1 VILCGYN
8 IFKTALILASQLS
21 VVSPNLQIAFRFLT
35 AKKRAMLMS
44 LACIVLGVGLFIV
57 TQATTRG
64 FEGFFIKTIL
74 GTDGAIRIQDEI
86 QATIRSMAASNNGSD
101 FQIEQKEGRKY
112 IEGIQEPRLLI
123 EALHHFTNVSG
134 AAEVL
139 RGNVTI
145 QSSFSSSS
153 AQVYG
158 IAIGEYI
165 KVSDLASQIVQGT
178 IENFR
183 GEPEG
188 VLVGRVLAE
197 HLQLA
202 VGDSFLLKTNEQTR
216 RYRVA
221 AIYETGVAEIDRS
234 RIYLQL
240 SETRSL
246 LQKATGASYIQVNL
260 YDKDRAPKDAIQM
273 ERTLYHNVTPWQER
287 EKTWLETFHALSL
300 STGIT
305 VSVFTLI
312 AGLAMFNTLAM
323 IVMEKTKE
331 IAILRSMGYTRRD
344 ISLIFIWQAVIV
356 LAIGAVLGWILGA
369 GVTYGVSKIPL
380 PLTGIFKTDTFVVSW
395 SIWHYVEAT
404 VTAVIMVMAASI
416 IPAYRA
422 ARLEPGDV
430 IRGTAL

>member
-1 VILCGYN
+1 
-8 IFKTALILASQLS
+8 
-21 VVSPNLQIAFRFLT
+21 VSPNLQIAYRFLT

-44 LACIVLGVGLFIV
+44 LACIVLGVGLFVV

-64 FEGFFIKTIL
+64 FETFFIKTIL

-86 QATIRSMAASNNGSD
+86 QATIRSMAASDSNSD
-101 FQIEQKEGRKY
+101 FRIEQKEGRKY
-112 IEGIQEPRLLI
+112 IEGIQEPRRLI
-123 EALHHFTNVSG
+123 DALHHFANVSG

-139 RGNVTI
+139 HGDVTL
-145 QSSFSSSS
+145 QSSFSSST

-158 IAIGEYI
+158 ITIEEYR

-178 IENFR
+178 LENFTE
-183 GEPEG
+183 EPEG
-188 VLVGRVLAE
+188 VLVGRVLAD

-202 VGDSFLLKTNEQTR
+202 VGDSFVLKTTEQTR

-221 AIYETGVAEIDRS
+221 AIYETGVADIDRV
-234 RIYLQL
+234 RVYLHL

-260 YDKDRAPKDAIQM
+260 YDKDRAPEDAIQM
-273 ERTLYHNVTPWQER
+273 ERTLYHNAAPWQER
-287 EKTWLETFHALSL
+287 EKTWLETFRALSL
-300 STGIT
+300 STAIT

-380 PLTGIFKTDTFVVSW
+380 PLTGIFKTDTFVVAW

-404 VTAVIMVMAASI
+404 VTAVIMVMAASL

-430 IRGTAL
+430 IRGTAQ

>member
-1 VILCGYN
+1 M
-8 IFKTALILASQLS
+8 
-21 VVSPNLQIAFRFLT
+21 SPNLQIAFRFLT

-64 FEGFFIKTIL
+64 FEDFFIKTIL

-86 QATIRSMAASNNGSD
+86 QATIRSMAASDSASD
-101 FQIEQKEGRKY
+101 FRIQQKEGRKY
-112 IEGIQEPRLLI
+112 IEGIQEPGRLI
-123 EALHHFTNVSG
+123 DALQHFENVSG

-139 RGNVTI
+139 HGNVI
-145 QSSFSSSS
+145 MQSSFSSST
-153 AQVYG
+153 APGFG
-158 IAIGEYI
+158 ITIEEYR
-165 KVSDLASQIVQGT
+165 KVSDLVSQIVQGT
-178 IENFR
+178 LENFSE
-183 GEPEG
+183 EPEG
-188 VLVGRVLAE
+188 ALVGRVLAD
-197 HLQLA
+197 HLQIA
-202 VGDSFLLKTNEQTR
+202 VGDSFVLMANGQIR

-221 AIYETGVAEIDRS
+221 AIYETGVADIDRV
-234 RIYLQL
+234 RVYLHL

-260 YDKDRAPKDAIQM
+260 FNKNRAPEDALQM
-273 ERTLYHNVTPWQER
+273 ERVLYHNVTPWQER
-287 EKTWLETFHALSL
+287 EKTWLETFRALSL

-344 ISLIFIWQAVIV
+344 ISRIFIWQAVIV
-356 LAIGAVLGWILGA
+356 LTIGTVFGWMLGA

-380 PLTGIFKTDTFVVSW
+380 PLTGIFKTDTFLVSW

-404 VTAVIMVMAASI
+404 VTAVIMVMIASLV
-416 IPAYRA
+416 PAYRA